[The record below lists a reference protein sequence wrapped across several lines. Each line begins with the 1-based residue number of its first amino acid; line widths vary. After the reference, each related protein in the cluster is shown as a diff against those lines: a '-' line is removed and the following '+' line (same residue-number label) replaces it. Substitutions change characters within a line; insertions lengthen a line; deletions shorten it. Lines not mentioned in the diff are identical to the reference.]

1 MSTKTSY
8 AAIIWVLAVVVTAI
22 GVFVYLI
29 LGDTPRTLPK
39 IKLSYFADEKDVAS
53 SISKQ
58 LYLEIN
64 QNKFYWFGTEPG
76 KLEFIDVAT
85 ALKNDL
91 EMKHKFTRVIADGEL
106 KLSKEVLTQLGVT
119 DVVDL
124 KENLNQVGERFSELE
139 KSDTPYFFITAAI
152 YSNSLLL
159 KNPLHILKEKFALK
173 PMTFS
178 MAYFPTTLEDEKN
191 MLFQCRTED
200 SSGISNWGCVV
211 LNKARVNR
219 RKLEKNN
226 TKPWLGVMDLS
237 GERDYILVLK
247 KK

>member
-1 MSTKTSY
+1 MSTKKSY
-8 AAIIWVLAVVVTAI
+8 AALIWVLAVVATAI
-22 GVFVYLI
+22 GVFIYLI

-39 IKLSYFADEKDVAS
+39 IKLSYFASEKEVADS
-53 SISKQ
+53 VGKR
-58 LYLEIN
+58 LYQEIN

-76 KLEFIDVAT
+76 KPEYIDVAI

-91 EMKHKFTRVIADGEL
+91 EKKYKFTRVIADGEL
-106 KLSKEVLTQLGVT
+106 NLSKELLTQLGVT
-119 DVVDL
+119 DVVDF

-139 KSDTPYFFITAAI
+139 KSNTPYLFVTAAV
-152 YSNSLLL
+152 YSNSILL
-159 KNPLHILKEKFALK
+159 KNPLHVLKEKFALK

-178 MAYFPTTLEDEKN
+178 FAYFPTTLEDEKN

-200 SSGISNWGCVV
+200 ASGVSDWGCVV

-219 RKLEKNN
+219 RKIEKDNA
-226 TKPWLGVMDLS
+226 KPWLGVMDLS

>member
-1 MSTKTSY
+1 MNSKKSY
-8 AAIIWVLAVVVTAI
+8 ATIIWVLVVLLTGL

-39 IKLSYFADEKDVAS
+39 IKLSYFTDEKEVADS
-53 SISKQ
+53 VGKRLFQEIS
-58 LYLEIN
+58 

-76 KLEFIDVAT
+76 KPEYMSVIV
-85 ALKNDL
+85 ALKTDL
-91 EMKHKFTRVIADGEL
+91 EKKYKFTRVIADGEL
-106 KLSKEVLTQLGVT
+106 KLSNEILTQLGVT
-119 DVVDL
+119 DVVNF
-124 KENLNQVGERFSELE
+124 KENLNQVGERLSELE
-139 KSDTPYFFITAAI
+139 KNNTPYLFITAAI

-159 KNPLHILKEKFALK
+159 KNPLHILREKFGLK

-178 MAYFPTTLEDEKN
+178 FAYFATTLEDEKN

-200 SSGISNWGCVV
+200 ESGISDWGCVV

-219 RKLEKNN
+219 RKIEKDNA
-226 TKPWLGVMDLS
+226 KPWLGVMDLS